1 MSPRTTPP
9 PLPTT
14 MPQRVAATE
23 TVAGPIAPAA
33 AVSRVSVSR
42 LIVRR
47 ALLGLTALIVVAL
60 GSAWLLDASIEQGDG
75 TVGASADGRGRL
87 AAVRSW
93 NSHPHHLDIPRVA
106 ASGVDLV
113 VVDETLDGQ
122 QRSEARAK
130 ALQQLK
136 RKPDGGKRLVM
147 AYLSVGEAEATRPYW
162 HASWVSPAKKASGG
176 PILGGFTAVGA
187 TPVRAHV
194 RVASVHADT
203 LPLSPS
209 PEAPA
214 WLGAENADWRGN
226 FSVRYWHP
234 DWKNLILGQPE
245 AALDRLIAA
254 GFDGVYLDRADVHSQ
269 WRREQPSAKA
279 DMIDFL
285 VEIASYARQKKPGF
299 LVMLQNAE
307 DLLGSERL
315 RRALDGVAKE
325 DLLFGQEGDGRENAA
340 ADVQSSLRYLRQA
353 RADGMPVLVVEYLRD
368 GPAIVAARQRMA
380 AEGFIS
386 HFAPRS
392 QAGIAQSH

>member
-1 MSPRTTPP
+1 
-9 PLPTT
+9 
-14 MPQRVAATE
+14 MPQRVAAAE
-23 TVAGPIAPAA
+23 VVAGPIAPATTMPRA
-33 AVSRVSVSR
+33 STSRS
-42 LIVRR
+42 IMWR
-47 ALLGLTALIVVAL
+47 ALLGFTALIVVAL

-87 AAVRSW
+87 AAVRHWS
-93 NSHPHHLDIPRVA
+93 SQPHHLDIARVA
-106 ASGVDLV
+106 SSGVDLV

-122 QRSEARAK
+122 QRSDARAK

-136 RKPDGGKRLVM
+136 RKPDGSKRLVM
-147 AYLSVGEAEATRPYW
+147 AYLSVGEAEASRPYW
-162 HASWVSPAKKASGG
+162 HASWVSPARKASGG
-176 PILGGFTAVGA
+176 PLLGGVAAVGA
-187 TPVRAHV
+187 PSARAHV

-214 WLGAENADWRGN
+214 WLGAENVDWRGN
-226 FSVRYWHP
+226 FNVRYWHP
-234 DWKNLILGQPE
+234 DWKNLVLGQPE
-245 AALDRLIAA
+245 ATLDRIIAA
-254 GFDGVYLDRADVHSQ
+254 GFDGVYLDRADVHSH

-285 VEIASYARQKKPGF
+285 IEIASYARQKNPGF

-325 DLLFGQEGDGRENAA
+325 DLLFGHDGDGRENAA
-340 ADVQSSLRYLRQA
+340 AEVQSSLRYLRQA
-353 RADGMPVLVVEYLRD
+353 RGDGMPVLVVEYIRD
-368 GPAIVAARQRMA
+368 AAAIETARQRMST
-380 AEGFIS
+380 EGFIA

-392 QAGIAQSH
+392 PAGIAQSH